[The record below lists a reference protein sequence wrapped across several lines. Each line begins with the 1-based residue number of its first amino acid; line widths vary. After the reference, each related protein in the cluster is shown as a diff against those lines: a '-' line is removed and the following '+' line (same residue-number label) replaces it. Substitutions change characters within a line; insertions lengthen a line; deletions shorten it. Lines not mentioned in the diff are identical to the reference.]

1 MLGIFFSKHEHILLC
16 NKDAYRKVERP
27 ATRRSKWKPTI
38 YMLLLP
44 SIHHVVWDAIM
55 RADVVHREMK
65 RHAKAEQAPVRIQ
78 GIGSTSSA
86 TALPPF
92 IFASPFA
99 PCPQSS
105 TYWKVII
112 LILKGTRKN
121 ESRLLVI
128 RFIGRWLQFT
138 FTHSKPQEKIT
149 RELGH
154 YHHHYFL
161 TKKVGY

>member
-121 ESRLLVI
+121 ESGLLVI

-138 FTHSKPQEKIT
+138 FTHIGNHKQNYT
-149 RELGH
+149 GVRAL
-154 YHHHYFL
+154 YHHHYLL
-161 TKKVGY
+161 TKKKY